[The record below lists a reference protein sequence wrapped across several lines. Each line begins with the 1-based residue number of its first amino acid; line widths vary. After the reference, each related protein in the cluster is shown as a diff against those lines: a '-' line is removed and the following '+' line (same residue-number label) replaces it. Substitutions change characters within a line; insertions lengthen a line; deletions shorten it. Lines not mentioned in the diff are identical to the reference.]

1 MLWFPKKPENRK
13 VQRYKELREI
23 GRKFIGEIIK
33 VIPKKVIDHAASE
46 MNILVKGILVFDSEE
61 EMSFLFDR
69 IVFDITWDGKSAIE
83 HFEAESKY
91 EPSGDEKKHLDAM
104 KEARFSLFEIVGRNP
119 GISVYLSD
127 LLSGILINN
136 QIELTDLALSETF
149 ANGLLLAT
157 RIVRIENICMTT
169 GASYPFMPIHKDALV
184 SGIRKLQTAKQSKGK
199 DSVKSREFDVSRN
212 YSLYFYKQHRKL
224 GLDVATSEEW
234 EE

>member
-1 MLWFPKKPENRK
+1 MLLFPKKPENRK

-23 GRKFIGEIIK
+23 GREFMSEIIK

-46 MNILVKGILVFDSEE
+46 MNLLFKGILVLDSEE
-61 EMSFLFDR
+61 EMSYLFDR
-69 IVFDITWDGKSAIE
+69 IVFDITWDGKNAIE

-91 EPSGDEKKHLDAM
+91 EPSEDEKKHLDAM
-104 KEARFSLFEIVGRNP
+104 KEARFSLFEVVGRNP

-136 QIELTDLALSETF
+136 QIELTDLSMSKTF
-149 ANGLLLAT
+149 SNGILFAT
-157 RIVRIENICMTT
+157 RIVKIEDMCMTT
-169 GASYPFMPIHKDALV
+169 GASYPFLPIHKDVLI
-184 SGIRKLQTAKQSKGK
+184 SGIRKLQTIQQGKGK
-199 DSVKSREFDVSRN
+199 DSVKSKEFDVSRN

-224 GLDVATSEEW
+224 GLDVETSEEW

>member
-1 MLWFPKKPENRK
+1 MLLFPKKPENRK

-23 GRKFIGEIIK
+23 DRKFISEIIK
-33 VIPKKVIDHAASE
+33 IIPTKIIDCTAIE
-46 MNILVKGILVFDSEE
+46 MNLLFKGTLVFDSEE
-61 EMSFLFDR
+61 EMSYLFDR
-69 IVFDITWDGKSAIE
+69 IVFDIMWDGENAIE
-83 HFEAESKY
+83 HFEAESEYK
-91 EPSGDEKKHLDAM
+91 PSEDEKKHLNAM

-136 QIELTDLALSETF
+136 QVELTDLSMSETF
-149 ANGLLLAT
+149 SNGLLLAT
-157 RIVRIENICMTT
+157 RIVKIENMCMTT
-169 GASYPFMPIHKDALV
+169 GASYPFLPIHKDALI

-224 GLDVATSEEW
+224 GVNVATSEEW